1 MALSLQHGLS
11 INLVKQGLG
20 VLTIG
25 WVTACLGAKIGSK
38 NREQKWEQNLGAKI
52 GSKNQSRVGSING
65 NDMEGREQKKVE
77 QGVEIV
83 QKWKVGSKKR
93 SRERS
98 RNGTDMEGR
107 EQKWE
112 QEREQNHKLE

>member
-1 MALSLQHGLS
+1 M
-11 INLVKQGLG
+11 
-20 VLTIG
+20 
-25 WVTACLGAKIGSK
+25 GAKIGSK
-38 NREQKWEQNLGAKI
+38 NWEQKLEQ
-52 GSKNQSRVGSING
+52 SING

>member
-1 MALSLQHGLS
+1 
-11 INLVKQGLG
+11 
-20 VLTIG
+20 
-25 WVTACLGAKIGSK
+25 
-38 NREQKWEQNLGAKI
+38 
-52 GSKNQSRVGSING
+52 
-65 NDMEGREQKKVE
+65 MEGREQKKVE